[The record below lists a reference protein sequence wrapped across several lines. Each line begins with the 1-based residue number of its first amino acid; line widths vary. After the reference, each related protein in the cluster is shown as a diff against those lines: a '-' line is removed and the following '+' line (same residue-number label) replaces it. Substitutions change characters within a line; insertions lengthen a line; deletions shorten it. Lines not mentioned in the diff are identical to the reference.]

1 VPTLKLTAGKPAS
14 TRTARTKPAAK
25 RSAPKTTPARS
36 KPAAK
41 KVPAR
46 KSAAKATPVQENG
59 AQTRGP
65 KLPEGWTQRDFNTLV
80 KQMED
85 ARTDKEAAQEAL
97 AEAQTAVNELAL
109 DAIAEGIQMS
119 VVSETLKLS
128 RQRLYDLMEKADV
141 KTERQATNPHP
152 NKGLTQ
158 EEIEAKAAKAARK
171 PAAKRTAP
179 KPAAKRASTRK
190 PAAKRAPARKPPARK
205 PAASGNGSGRVR
217 IRARA

>member
-1 VPTLKLTAGKPAS
+1 MPTLKLTAGKPTS

-25 RSAPKTTPARS
+25 RSAPKSTPARS

-41 KVPAR
+41 KAPAR

-65 KLPEGWTQRDFNTLV
+65 KLPEGWTQRDFNALV

-85 ARTDKEAAQEAL
+85 ARADKESAQEAL
-97 AEAQTAVNELAL
+97 VEAQNAVNELAM

-119 VVSETLKLS
+119 VVSEKLSLS
-128 RQRLYDLMEKADV
+128 RQRLYDLMEKANV
-141 KTERQATNPHP
+141 QTERMATNPHP

-205 PAASGNGSGRVR
+205 PAARGNGSGRVR
-217 IRARA
+217 ISARA